1 MRPAPRGPVEIPSPG
16 GGPLDTDDSCFHCQG
31 NLAEGSSR
39 IAVRTATAE
48 VSILLCRSCQRL
60 RQGGK
65 LPVEMLLQQWYY
77 SQGQREA
84 PVDLL
89 AGHQV
94 SLLCL
99 GCDTELASLPTVN
112 PGAGPLM
119 LANSRR
125 MPDGSTVVPCA
136 KCGRTNVLEGR
147 SSQLV
152 AVRLW

>member
-1 MRPAPRGPVEIPSPG
+1 MTGAPRGPVEFPSPG
-16 GGPLDTDDSCFHCQG
+16 GGPLESSDICFHCQG
-31 NLAEGSSR
+31 KLAEGSSL
-39 IAVRTATAE
+39 IAVRTAADE
-48 VSILLCRSCQRL
+48 ISIRICPSCKAL

-77 SQGQREA
+77 ADGQNEA
-84 PVDLL
+84 PDDLFT
-89 AGHQV
+89 GHQIT
-94 SLLCL
+94 LLCL
-99 GCDTELASLPTVN
+99 GCDSELAALPTVN
-112 PGAGPLM
+112 PGASALL